1 MERSPFDGAEQMLD
15 GGQQV
20 LDGGKTLG
28 YNEETKRSQC

>member
-1 MERSPFDGAEQMLD
+1 MGRSPFDGAEQMLD